1 MIMESSLGLESS
13 EDFGFVEYIG
23 LLYLVFEGKNL
34 ESRSYA
40 G

>member
-1 MIMESSLGLESS
+1 MIMESLFGFESL

-34 ESRSYA
+34 EFRSYV